1 MSLLQP
7 LHDDVDDHDYID
19 LTLVLRKVVLS
30 VTTPNTCDCL
40 SRQTRMTDSSVLQ
53 GGRGRRIIIRD
64 LMDGQEDIVRNP
76 DGQCVVVQS
85 VSVSVCVLVG
95 VAVVM
100 IVTVLIR

>member
-1 MSLLQP
+1 
-7 LHDDVDDHDYID
+7 
-19 LTLVLRKVVLS
+19 
-30 VTTPNTCDCL
+30 
-40 SRQTRMTDSSVLQ
+40 MTDSSVLQ

-64 LMDGQEDIVRNP
+64 LMDGQEDTVRNP

-85 VSVSVCVLVG
+85 VSVSICVLVG

>member
-1 MSLLQP
+1 M
-7 LHDDVDDHDYID
+7 
-19 LTLVLRKVVLS
+19 
-30 VTTPNTCDCL
+30 TTPNTCDCL

-85 VSVSVCVLVG
+85 VSVSICVLVG

-100 IVTVLIR
+100 MVTVLKR

>member
-1 MSLLQP
+1 
-7 LHDDVDDHDYID
+7 
-19 LTLVLRKVVLS
+19 
-30 VTTPNTCDCL
+30 
-40 SRQTRMTDSSVLQ
+40 MTVSTVLQ
-53 GGRGRRIIIRD
+53 GGRGRRIIVGD

-85 VSVSVCVLVG
+85 VSVSICVLVG

>member
-1 MSLLQP
+1 
-7 LHDDVDDHDYID
+7 
-19 LTLVLRKVVLS
+19 
-30 VTTPNTCDCL
+30 
-40 SRQTRMTDSSVLQ
+40 
-53 GGRGRRIIIRD
+53 
-64 LMDGQEDIVRNP
+64 MDGQEDTVRNP